1 MTLSTQQAN
10 EALRDMAQTEH
21 RASVQRGYESGAPHF
36 IVWGI
41 IWILGYGGSD
51 LNPERAGWLWLVLDL
66 IGFGGTFLI
75 ARAAHLARPSSAY
88 ASGRGVVLRYAAS
101 AVAMAA
107 FIAATYFVMRPRE
120 VAQFGAFPAL
130 IMAFIY
136 VCAGIWRG
144 RRWTIAG
151 VALGALTLLGF
162 GLLHEHFMLWMA
174 GIGGGTLL
182 LTGLWMRRP

>member
-1 MTLSTQQAN
+1 MTLSAQQAN
-10 EALRDMAQTEH
+10 EALRDLVQTQH
-21 RASVQRGYESGAPHF
+21 RASVQRGYESSAPHF
-36 IVWGI
+36 ILWGI

-51 LNPERAGWLWLVLDL
+51 LLPAHAGLLWLVLDL
-66 IGFGGTFLI
+66 TGFAGAFLI
-75 ARAAHLARPSSAY
+75 VRAARAGCTSAAY
-88 ASGRGVVLRYAAS
+88 AGGRGVVLRYAAS

-136 VCAGIWRG
+136 VWAGIWRG

-151 VALGALTLLGF
+151 IALGALTLLAF